1 MTGTGP
7 KLAGFAATLVLAF
20 GGAYAVGAGTDPIAE
35 PESEA
40 RPATP
45 SGQPEMGDMGEMGT
59 TEPQPHAST
68 PTPTATASAG
78 HGDEH
83 GGEATTTALPGLA
96 VSDSGY
102 TLEPASST
110 VPAGPRVPFRFRITD
125 PDGHALTSYDVE
137 HEKELH
143 LIVVRRDLAGFQHVH
158 PVRAADG
165 TWSIPLDLR
174 KAGTWR
180 VFADF
185 KPKALDR
192 GLTLGTDLT
201 VAGSFTP
208 VPLPPATTTAKVDG
222 YDVTLAGTATAG
234 TTSDLTFTVR
244 RDGKP
249 VTDLQ
254 PYLGAFGHLVSLRTG
269 DLAYLHTHPAQEAH
283 AGDSGGPQ
291 VKFGAEFPTAGSYRL
306 FLDFKHGGAVRT
318 AEFTVT
324 VGGGHR

>member
-1 MTGTGP
+1 
-7 KLAGFAATLVLAF
+7 VLAF

-35 PESEA
+35 PEPEA
-40 RPATP
+40 WPATP
-45 SGQPEMGDMGEMGT
+45 SGQPEMGDMGDMGNTETKPTVPTVPTGPTGPTTPSPST
-59 TEPQPHAST
+59 TEA
-68 PTPTATASAG
+68 

-83 GGEATTTALPGLA
+83 GGTTTQASTTLPGLA

-102 TLEPASST
+102 TLEPVST
-110 VPAGPRVPFRFRITD
+110 SLPAGPQVPFRFRITD

-185 KPKALDR
+185 KPKALNR
-192 GLTLGTDLT
+192 GLTLGTDVT
-201 VAGSFTP
+201 VAGSFAP
-208 VPLPPATTTAKVDG
+208 VPLPPATTSAKAGD
-222 YDVTLAGTATAG
+222 YEVTLTGKAEAGK
-234 TTSDLTFTVR
+234 TSALTFTVK

-283 AGDSGGPQ
+283 AGDTGGPQ
-291 VKFGAEFPTAGSYRL
+291 VKFDAEFPTAGSYRL
-306 FLDFKHGGAVRT
+306 FLDFKHGDTVRT